1 MTSNEGRLG
10 VPLPVTRYLS
20 LFKKGIKMFSGIVEE
35 KGTVKNI
42 NRKKNLITMDVAA
55 DKVLKGTKV
64 GDSIAVNG
72 VCLTVTKMAGKV
84 ATFDLM
90 KETLDFTT
98 LGDAKSGTEVN
109 LERALKVSDRIGG
122 HFVSGHVDG
131 MGVLKKIVTME
142 NYVEWQIQLDRKL
155 MRYMAPKASVT
166 VDGVSLTIGW
176 VKKTMFSIYLIPHT
190 LEVTTFGNKKIGQK
204 LNIETDVLAKYILHG
219 KEWERG
225 Q

>member
-1 MTSNEGRLG
+1 
-10 VPLPVTRYLS
+10 
-20 LFKKGIKMFSGIVEE
+20 LFIKIVKEKDMFSGIVEE
-35 KGTVKNI
+35 KGIVKGV
-42 NRKKNLITMDVAA
+42 NRKKNLITMDIQAHR
-55 DKVLKGTKV
+55 VLRGTKI

-72 VCLTVTKMAGKV
+72 VCLTVTHLSGKTAV
-84 ATFDLM
+84 FDLM

-98 LGDAKSGTEVN
+98 LGYAKTGTSVN

-131 MGVLKKIVTME
+131 MGLLKKKVTME
-142 NYVEWQIQLDRKL
+142 NYVEWQIELDRKL

-190 LEVTTFGNKKIGQK
+190 LEVTTFGSKKVGQK

-219 KEWERG
+219 KEWEKSQG
-225 Q
+225 LVKG

>member
-1 MTSNEGRLG
+1 
-10 VPLPVTRYLS
+10 
-20 LFKKGIKMFSGIVEE
+20 MFSGIVEE
-35 KGTVKNI
+35 KGVVQKVDH
-42 NRKKNLITMDVAA
+42 KKNLITMDVKA
-55 DKVLKGTKV
+55 DRVLRGTKI

-72 VCLTVTKMAGKV
+72 VCLTVTRIADEV

-90 KETLDFTT
+90 KETLDSTT
-98 LGDAKSGTEVN
+98 LGYAKPGTEVN

-131 MGVLKKIVTME
+131 MGLLKKKVTME
-142 NYVEWQIQLDRKL
+142 NYVEWQIELDRRL

-190 LEVTTFGNKKIGQK
+190 LDVTTFGNKRLGQK

-219 KEWERG
+219 KEWEKQQSAVSR
-225 Q
+225 

>member
-1 MTSNEGRLG
+1 
-10 VPLPVTRYLS
+10 
-20 LFKKGIKMFSGIVEE
+20 MFSGIVEE
-35 KGTVKNI
+35 KGIVKGV
-42 NRKKNLITMDVAA
+42 NRKPNLITMDVAA
-55 DKVLKGTKV
+55 DRVLRGTKI

-72 VCLTVTKMAGKV
+72 VCLTVVKISGRT

-98 LGDAKSGTEVN
+98 LGYAKNGTPVN

-131 MGVLKKIVTME
+131 MGLLKKKVTME
-142 NYVEWQIQLDRKL
+142 NYVEWQIELDRKL
-155 MRYMAPKASVT
+155 MRYLAPKASVT

-176 VKKTMFSIYLIPHT
+176 VKKTTFSIYLIPHT
-190 LEVTTFGNKKIGQK
+190 LEVTTFGIKKVGQK

-219 KEWERG
+219 KEWEK
-225 Q
+225 

>member
-1 MTSNEGRLG
+1 
-10 VPLPVTRYLS
+10 
-20 LFKKGIKMFSGIVEE
+20 MFSGIIEE
-35 KGTVKNI
+35 KGVVENIVK
-42 NRKKNLITMDVAA
+42 KKNLITMDVKA
-55 DKVLKGTKV
+55 DKVLRSTKI

-72 VCLTVTKMAGKV
+72 VCLTVTKIAGKI

-98 LGDAKSGTEVN
+98 LGYAKSGTEVN

-131 MGVLKKIVTME
+131 MGVLKKKVTME
-142 NYVEWQIQLDRKL
+142 NYVEWQIELDHKL

-176 VKKTMFSIYLIPHT
+176 VKKKTFSIYLIPHT
-190 LEVTTFGNKKIGQK
+190 LEVTTFGNKRVGQK

-219 KEWERG
+219 KEWERQAG
-225 Q
+225 VMNS

>member
-1 MTSNEGRLG
+1 
-10 VPLPVTRYLS
+10 
-20 LFKKGIKMFSGIVEE
+20 MFSGIVEE
-35 KGTVKNI
+35 KGIVKGV
-42 NRKKNLITMDVAA
+42 NRKKNLITMDIQAHR
-55 DKVLKGTKV
+55 VLRGTKI

-72 VCLTVTKMAGKV
+72 VCLTVTHLSGKTAV
-84 ATFDLM
+84 FDLM

-98 LGDAKSGTEVN
+98 LGYAKTGTSVN

-131 MGVLKKIVTME
+131 MGLLKKKVTME
-142 NYVEWQIQLDRKL
+142 NYVEWQIELDRKL

-190 LEVTTFGNKKIGQK
+190 LEVTTFGSKKVGQK

-219 KEWERG
+219 KEWEKSQG
-225 Q
+225 LVKG

>member
-1 MTSNEGRLG
+1 
-10 VPLPVTRYLS
+10 
-20 LFKKGIKMFSGIVEE
+20 MFSGIVEE
-35 KGTVKNI
+35 TGIV
-42 NRKKNLITMDVAA
+42 RKIDRRKNLITMDVKA
-55 DKVLKGTKV
+55 DKVLRRTKI

-72 VCLTVTKMAGKV
+72 VCLTVVRIKNKV

-98 LGDAKSGTEVN
+98 LGYARPGTEVN

-131 MGVLKKIVTME
+131 MGLLKKKVTME
-142 NYVEWQIQLDRKL
+142 NYVEWQIELDHRL

-176 VKKTMFSIYLIPHT
+176 VKRTLFSIYLIPHT
-190 LEVTTFGNKKIGQK
+190 LEVTTFGKKRVGQK

-219 KEWERG
+219 KDWEKRS
-225 Q
+225 

>member
-1 MTSNEGRLG
+1 
-10 VPLPVTRYLS
+10 
-20 LFKKGIKMFSGIVEE
+20 MFSGIVEE
-35 KGTVKNI
+35 KGIVQKVV
-42 NRKKNLITMDVAA
+42 RRPNLITMDVKA
-55 DKVLKGTKV
+55 DKVLRGAKI

-72 VCLTVTKMAGKV
+72 VCLTITTIKGKT

-98 LGDAKSGTEVN
+98 LGYAKSGTEVN

-131 MGVLKKIVTME
+131 MGLLKKKVTME
-142 NYVEWQIQLDRKL
+142 NYVEWQIELDGRL

-176 VKKTMFSIYLIPHT
+176 VKKTTFSIYLIPHT
-190 LEVTTFGNKKIGQK
+190 LEVTTFGGKKVGQK

-219 KEWERG
+219 KQWEREENN
-225 Q
+225 

>member
-1 MTSNEGRLG
+1 
-10 VPLPVTRYLS
+10 
-20 LFKKGIKMFSGIVEE
+20 MFSGIVEE
-35 KGTVKNI
+35 KGIVQKVV
-42 NRKKNLITMDVAA
+42 RRPNLITMDVKAE
-55 DKVLKGTKV
+55 KVLRGAKI

-72 VCLTVTKMAGKV
+72 VCLTITTIKGKT

-98 LGDAKSGTEVN
+98 LGYAKSGTEVN

-131 MGVLKKIVTME
+131 MGLLKKKVTME
-142 NYVEWQIQLDRKL
+142 NYVEWQIELDRRL
-155 MRYMAPKASVT
+155 MRYLAPKASVT

-176 VKKTMFSIYLIPHT
+176 VKKTTFSIYLIPHT
-190 LEVTTFGNKKIGQK
+190 LEVTTFGGKKVGQK

-219 KEWERG
+219 KQWEREEG
-225 Q
+225 SF